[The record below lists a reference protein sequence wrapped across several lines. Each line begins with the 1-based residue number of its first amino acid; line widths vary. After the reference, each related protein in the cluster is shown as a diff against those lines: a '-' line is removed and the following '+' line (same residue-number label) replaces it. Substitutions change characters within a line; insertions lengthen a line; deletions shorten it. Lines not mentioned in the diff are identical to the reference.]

1 MLGIVCVVSWS
12 AGALWEKKGL
22 LLMTHQNRGLK
33 FMVFCACEQFL
44 EYIIIM

>member
-22 LLMTHQNRGLK
+22 LLMTQVSNLW
-33 FMVFCACEQFL
+33 FSVLVSNSLNILLLCE
-44 EYIIIM
+44 